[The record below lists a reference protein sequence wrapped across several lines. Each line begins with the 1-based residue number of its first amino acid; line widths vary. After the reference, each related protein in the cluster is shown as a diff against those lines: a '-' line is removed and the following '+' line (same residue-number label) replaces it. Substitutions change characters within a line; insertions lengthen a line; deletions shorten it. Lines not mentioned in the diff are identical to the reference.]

1 VSRLS
6 ISHLRLARVRAASAT
21 SVRGFPNPSTR
32 ISRGGN
38 RVVRYA
44 F

>member
-1 VSRLS
+1 MLLTRSPEVAKYPEPLRSFTRLC
-6 ISHLRLARVRAASAT
+6 SH
-21 SVRGFPNPSTR
+21 STR